1 MEFKPESTS
10 NQQELTQKKVSNTF
24 LTNDENKE
32 NTISEIPSLN
42 KKYQLKNNIKIYLI
56 SKKKKKMK
64 KIKKNQMKKI

>member
-10 NQQELTQKKVSNTF
+10 NQQDLTQKKVSNTF

-42 KKYQLKNNIKIYLI
+42 KLYSNASIIFPNVSKIFIIINLYI
-56 SKKKKKMK
+56 
-64 KIKKNQMKKI
+64 

>member
-10 NQQELTQKKVSNTF
+10 NQQDLTQKKESNTF

-42 KKYQLKNNIKIYLI
+42 KLYSNASIIFPNVIKNFYN
-56 SKKKKKMK
+56 
-64 KIKKNQMKKI
+64 N

>member
-10 NQQELTQKKVSNTF
+10 KQQDLTQKKVSNTF

-42 KKYQLKNNIKIYLI
+42 KLYSNDSIIFPNVIKNFYN
-56 SKKKKKMK
+56 
-64 KIKKNQMKKI
+64 N

>member
-10 NQQELTQKKVSNTF
+10 NQQDLTQKKVSNTF

-42 KKYQLKNNIKIYLI
+42 KLYSNASIIFPNVIKIFIIINLYI
-56 SKKKKKMK
+56 
-64 KIKKNQMKKI
+64 